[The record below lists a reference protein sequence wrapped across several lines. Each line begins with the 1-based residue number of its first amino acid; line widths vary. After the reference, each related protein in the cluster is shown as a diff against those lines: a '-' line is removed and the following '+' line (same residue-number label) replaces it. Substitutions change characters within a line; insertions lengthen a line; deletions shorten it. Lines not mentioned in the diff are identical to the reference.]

1 MASVASKGM
10 RLQTHSHAAPNTHE
24 EVRNKE
30 TACSVEDTLVPH
42 PSRPGPEH
50 VPKYSPMRS
59 EPAKSIP
66 MTLTRVMSFRPVEKP
81 ILPDQ
86 VNRRITS
93 IMVYIVNPY
102 MHDG

>member
-1 MASVASKGM
+1 MLGGGYSGAASF
-10 RLQTHSHAAPNTHE
+10 QT
-24 EVRNKE
+24 
-30 TACSVEDTLVPH
+30 
-42 PSRPGPEH
+42 RPRH